1 MVRRLT
7 MIRRITSPPEVIAV
21 IEVTGPML
29 FEGSHRDHTQNE
41 GATGPLRC
49 IRPSDVGGV

>member
-1 MVRRLT
+1 

-21 IEVTGPML
+21 IEVTGPVV

-41 GATGPLRC
+41 GATSPLPC
-49 IRPSDVGGV
+49 IRPSAVGGV